1 MISFF
6 TSFNVKGTEEQ
17 LYMGVQLFKAFGFSF
32 RLAVADTEQGD
43 DRGNVHPCQC
53 IRVLIPNF
61 TACDQGTEN
70 SCMVRD
76 HTVHIA
82 FREQCCKLRG
92 AELLQRHHPAELTD
106 LLIVQRIQK
115 DLPNFVRKSLL
126 RDMRKRRAVLLYILH
141 MNVDPAR
148 IFFVVG
154 SR

>member
-1 MISFF
+1 
-6 TSFNVKGTEEQ
+6 
-17 LYMGVQLFKAFGFSF
+17 
-32 RLAVADTEQGD
+32 
-43 DRGNVHPCQC
+43 
-53 IRVLIPNF
+53 
-61 TACDQGTEN
+61 
-70 SCMVRD
+70 MVRD

-106 LLIVQRIQK
+106 LLIVQRIQE

-148 IFFVVG
+148 IFFVVAAVD
-154 SR
+154 STMASKSPACWEMVVKRRSLDADRLCNFAHH

>member
-1 MISFF
+1 
-6 TSFNVKGTEEQ
+6 
-17 LYMGVQLFKAFGFSF
+17 MGVQLFKAFGFSF
-32 RLAVADTEQGD
+32 RLAVADAEQSN

-61 TACDQGTEN
+61 AACDQGAEN

-76 HTVHIA
+76 HTVYIA

-106 LLIVQRIQK
+106 LLIVQRIQE

-126 RDMRKRRAVLLYILH
+126 RDMRKRRSVLLYILH

-148 IFFVVG
+148 ISFVVG